1 MEAERS
7 TSNLHRCISQ
17 FTLSFPAEEHTQ
29 EDNQQIRTS
38 CFRTALRVA
47 PCVVLSAWQTWKK
60 STMFLR
66 RREVCRLLWAPMAR
80 RKFSI
85 HFDQKCSPSKSQ
97 QLVGQETQT
106 HEDVQRWT
114 RLDMLVRIE
123 FSIHENLGS
132 KFFSC
137 RPWILAKWQL
147 YRWTSCSQSNLLIP
161 YRSHNKTLS
170 AKSGPSKSLQSR
182 EFHQVCHIKHP
193 KTQRLWHFKRS
204 SHTSLWPNFLSP
216 DA

>member
-1 MEAERS
+1 MKANLGVGPEKTKILFFPKGLSLGSPIFMELAERS
-7 TSNLHRCISQ
+7 TSNLQHRCISQ
-17 FTLSFPAEEHTQ
+17 FTLSFPPAEEHTQ

-47 PCVVLSAWQTWKK
+47 PSVVLSAWQTWKK

-106 HEDVQRWT
+106 HEDVQR
-114 RLDMLVRIE
+114 
-123 FSIHENLGS
+123 
-132 KFFSC
+132 
-137 RPWILAKWQL
+137 
-147 YRWTSCSQSNLLIP
+147 
-161 YRSHNKTLS
+161 
-170 AKSGPSKSLQSR
+170 
-182 EFHQVCHIKHP
+182 
-193 KTQRLWHFKRS
+193 
-204 SHTSLWPNFLSP
+204 
-216 DA
+216 